1 MVNISAGV
9 AAATVRF
16 YTIGTGVELRG
27 GRGKYAKVLFS
38 WDGKNIR
45 QGDSRYSTALYNS
58 DGQYIRKGEDKY
70 SQPLMNIS
78 GPVPAAVLIYILL
91 L

>member
-1 MVNISAGV
+1 MYLGI
-9 AAATVRF
+9 F
-16 YTIGTGVELRG
+16 
-27 GRGKYAKVLFS
+27 AKVLFNR
-38 WDGKNIR
+38 DGKNIR